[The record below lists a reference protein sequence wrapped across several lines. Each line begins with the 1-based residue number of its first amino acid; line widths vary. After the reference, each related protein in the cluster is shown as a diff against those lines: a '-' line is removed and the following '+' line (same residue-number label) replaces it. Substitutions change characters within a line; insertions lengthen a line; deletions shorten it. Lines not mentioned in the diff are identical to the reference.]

1 MEEVF
6 LGRVTQNAILNTC
19 NFFSG
24 LSATYASLYGHNGS
38 DFDDFFPV
46 QNFFNSLSFRYKV
59 IGKFYF
65 VSCNN
70 ESEFYDK

>member
-6 LGRVTQNAILNTC
+6 LGRVTNAVLNTC

-46 QNFFNSLSFRYKV
+46 QNCFDSLSFRYQI

-70 ESEFYDK
+70 ESEFDDK